1 MAQPADERISRG
13 TAEQRHAPR
22 QKGCCSIGNKLL
34 AGGLL
39 LLSAI
44 PDPGSPVTATNVAKM
59 KAGMTYEQV
68 VQIVGDPAPPMF
80 DGEDQAMFC
89 RTGSDTCSWS
99 RCALCDDRLFL
110 TFERGI
116 LVKKRAQGL

>member
-1 MAQPADERISRG
+1 MGCLLPLLMVPMGFAAQ
-13 TAEQRHAPR
+13 
-22 QKGCCSIGNKLL
+22 

-44 PDPGSPVTATNVAKM
+44 PDPGSPVTTTNVAKL
-59 KAGMTYEQV
+59 KAGMSYEQV
-68 VQIVGDPAPPMF
+68 VQIVGDPAPPPF
-80 DGEDQAMFC
+80 DGENQAMFC
-89 RTGSDTCSWS
+89 RRGSDTCSWS

-116 LVKKRAQGL
+116 LVKKRAHGL

>member
-1 MAQPADERISRG
+1 M
-13 TAEQRHAPR
+13 
-22 QKGCCSIGNKLL
+22 GCLLHLLMVPVGVAAL

-44 PDPGSPVTATNVAKM
+44 PDPGSPVTATNVAKL

-68 VQIVGDPAPPMF
+68 VQIVGDPAPPTF
-80 DGEDQAMFC
+80 DGEAQATFC